1 MLPLPIDVSDHN
13 PVPSN
18 VSTLFLAGYGRARL
32 KAAVGL
38 GFSWAG
44 GFDACRLVVL
54 VSSNRMSGED
64 VLWGIPSADG
74 GAGRAM
80 HANVPGLSRYL
91 SVRYNRAQSRNA
103 LALKP
108 ACLRLSNTC
117 RIDQS
122 SGNWWAELSAS
133 VRAYGESKR
142 QSRGNANARQLH
154 Y

>member
-1 MLPLPIDVSDHN
+1 M
-13 PVPSN
+13 
-18 VSTLFLAGYGRARL
+18 F
-32 KAAVGL
+32 
-38 GFSWAG
+38 
-44 GFDACRLVVL
+44 
-54 VSSNRMSGED
+54 GED

-91 SVRYNRAQSRNA
+91 SVRCNRAQSRNA
-103 LALKP
+103 PALKP
-108 ACLRLSNTC
+108 ACLSLSNTL
-117 RIDQS
+117 RIEQS
-122 SGNWWAELSAS
+122 SGNWWAELTTS